1 MTTAKRPDLT
11 PDQLVWLRQN
21 IRSFAP
27 AERQVTQRDESSAE
41 SNAKAMG
48 CWPGEVVG
56 FFSPTC
62 TQITALSPRRPLRL
76 RLAERSQRENPG
88 ERA

>member
-1 MTTAKRPDLT
+1 MHDLT
-11 PDQLVWLRQN
+11 PAQLVWLRQN

-27 AERQVTQRDESSAE
+27 AERQVTQRDESAAE
-41 SNAKAMG
+41 SNAKARG

-62 TQITALSPRRPLRL
+62 TQITALSGRPTAGT
-76 RLAERSQRENPG
+76 RLAAKAQRVEPKR
-88 ERA
+88 RA